1 MGWSVGDQCDG
12 LRHGGGAEP
21 EPAGPGQGGAVAA
34 LGRDAAELAPGP
46 RRAEEE
52 EVRGSRL
59 HHRQPQ
65 DLRMDRRHRSLRR
78 IPRRIHR
85 AHCQHRPS
93 PPPQAPASRQ
103 LHPRPPQGPH
113 VLQRP
118 EM

>member
-1 MGWSVGDQCDG
+1 MGWAVGDQCDG

-21 EPAGPGQGGAVAA
+21 EPAGLGQGGAVAA
-34 LGRDAAELAPGP
+34 LGRDAAELAPGT
-46 RRAEEE
+46 RRTEEE

-65 DLRMDRRHRSLRR
+65 DLRMDRGHGSLRR

-85 AHCQHRPS
+85 AYREHGPS
-93 PPPQAPASRQ
+93 PPPQTPASRQ
-103 LHPRPPQGPH
+103 LHARPSQGPD